1 MELKAAKTKIAQFVW
16 CYHLHT
22 YSTRQSS
29 KAHHSHRITLKQPSM
44 LQAMRFNTCTMK
56 YLKPG
61 TCKSFKPPRSSRLE
75 LLSTLELLPCRTH
88 AGMAVPLSS
97 GSSACFG
104 TWRAPCPD
112 PLWCVW
118 LHLGAGWCDPVPV
131 AQWSAFA
138 SSQGSPL
145 LGHIDASWPAW
156 TELTGAAVSLM
167 RV

>member
-1 MELKAAKTKIAQFVW
+1 MLSFAYMQYQAEHQ
-16 CYHLHT
+16 
-22 YSTRQSS
+22 
-29 KAHHSHRITLKQPSM
+29 SHRITLTQPSM
-44 LQAMRFNTCTMK
+44 PPAMRLNTCTVK

-61 TCKSFKPPRSSRLE
+61 TCKSSKPPSSPSLE

-88 AGMAVPLSS
+88 AVMAVPLSS
-97 GSSACFG
+97 GSSAYFG

-156 TELTGAAVSLM
+156 TELTDAAVSLM
-167 RV
+167 RGI